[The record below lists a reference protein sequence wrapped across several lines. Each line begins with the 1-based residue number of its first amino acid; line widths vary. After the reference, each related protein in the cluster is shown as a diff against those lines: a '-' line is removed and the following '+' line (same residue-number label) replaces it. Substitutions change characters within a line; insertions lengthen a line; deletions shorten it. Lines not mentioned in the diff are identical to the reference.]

1 MIISL
6 DFLNLIGFDKVF
18 IAFSYKIM
26 SEIDCWHENKT
37 AEQWYELAMQ
47 YGEELDIYKPLF
59 YR

>member
-1 MIISL
+1 
-6 DFLNLIGFDKVF
+6 
-18 IAFSYKIM
+18 M

-59 YR
+59 YRY